1 MYQFYQGSVEG
12 FECIHFVFQAT
23 PEKPPDPPK
32 IQTSYPSMHTRSVKS
47 ATYATFAKFFTLWPP
62 RALGFGGKGLVCER
76 RRGTLL
82 LTSQNSKDPKLHEM
96 SEAAGDVQFL
106 TNICGELTLFRFAR
120 YLFSTAVFVASCAV
134 IFYGIGE
141 GLALLPGP
149 VVAHFI
155 ILAIALT
162 LLGYLE
168 GLQVAVLALQNLEYS
183 VVRDRYPSGCKL
195 MDKAIQPEV
204 IKKFLTGRQFMTVF
218 IVFLIAQLTT
228 FPHFPQGPLP
238 NWLFILVIQTG
249 LAGAL
254 FILLLGQLLTRIT
267 GSVYPMQFCNLPG
280 ARYVFWACL
289 GLEALG
295 ITEAS
300 WLFAGSIRWML
311 GLKLLKFSQRKKET
325 PVSMEN
331 LREVDS
337 SHFLAQDNSDY
348 RSIDWNSIFEQ
359 AQKSG
364 VQAGKYDSIISQLNG
379 FPNAEA
385 LSKLFLEQGKSLPR
399 FMLPESHP
407 MHIPPYLALAQMKSG
422 NETSAAGQA
431 FEY

>member
-1 MYQFYQGSVEG
+1 
-12 FECIHFVFQAT
+12 
-23 PEKPPDPPK
+23 
-32 IQTSYPSMHTRSVKS
+32 MHTAPKT
-47 ATYATFAKFFTLWPP
+47 AQYM
-62 RALGFGGKGLVCER
+62 
-76 RRGTLL
+76 
-82 LTSQNSKDPKLHEM
+82 LTSSLASLVRTGWQM

-106 TNICGELTLFRFAR
+106 TNICGELTPFRFAR

-141 GLALLPGP
+141 GMALLPGP

-238 NWLFILVIQTG
+238 DWLFILVIQTG

-300 WLFAGSIRWML
+300 WLFCGSIRWML

-331 LREVDS
+331 LREVDAS
-337 SHFLAQDNSDY
+337 PAGAYNHLAQNNSDY

-364 VQAGKYDSIISQLNG
+364 VQASKYDGVISQLNG
-379 FPNAEA
+379 FPNAEV
-385 LSKLFLEQGKSLPR
+385 LSKLFLEQGESLPR

-407 MHIPPYLALAQMKSG
+407 MHIPPYLALAQMMRPNIKLPIDKSG
-422 NETSAAGQA
+422 NFTNEKSAAGQT
-431 FEY
+431 FEF

>member
-1 MYQFYQGSVEG
+1 MPDSSGCGRPKTMSPRTLQLVE
-12 FECIHFVFQAT
+12 HPRPQAH
-23 PEKPPDPPK
+23 K
-32 IQTSYPSMHTRSVKS
+32 
-47 ATYATFAKFFTLWPP
+47 
-62 RALGFGGKGLVCER
+62 
-76 RRGTLL
+76 
-82 LTSQNSKDPKLHEM
+82 M
-96 SEAAGDVQFL
+96 SEAAGDVKFL
-106 TNICGELTLFRFAR
+106 TNICGELTPFRFAR
-120 YLFSTAVFVASCAV
+120 YIFSTGVFCASCAV
-134 IFYGIGE
+134 IFYGIGK

-155 ILAIALT
+155 ILFVALT

-168 GLQVAVLALQNLEYS
+168 GLQVAVLALQNLEYNA
-183 VVRDRYPSGCKL
+183 VREKYPSGCKL

-228 FPHFPQGPLP
+228 FPDFPQGPLP

-280 ARYVFWACL
+280 ARAVFWACL
-289 GLEALG
+289 GLEFLG

-311 GLKLLKFSQRKKET
+311 GLKILKFSQRKKEE
-325 PVSMEN
+325 PVSMDN
-331 LREVDS
+331 LREVDAS
-337 SHFLAQDNSDY
+337 PAGVYNHLAPDNSDY
-348 RSIDWNSIFEQ
+348 RSVDWNTIFEQ

-364 VQAGKYDSIISQLNG
+364 QHNSKYNGVISQLNG

-385 LSKLFLEQGKSLPR
+385 LSKVFLEQGKPLPR
-399 FMLPESHP
+399 FLLPESHP
-407 MHIPPYLALAQMKSG
+407 MHRQTRRGQVGSQL
-422 NETSAAGQA
+422 ETGLSPRAGLRVLNCDSQTS
-431 FEY
+431 